1 MRRMAIDPSPTADA
15 TRLVDPWRTSPTA
28 NTPGRLVSNGIGGRS
43 SGQPAGG
50 RPSSSRSVP
59 VSTNPHRSRRMGS
72 GSQSVWGSAPIRM
85 NSAVAGAVWV
95 VPGGAVLE
103 GQGGEVAVAVAIDR
117 LGGVADN
124 DVGAAWISR
133 TR

>member
-1 MRRMAIDPSPTADA
+1 M
-15 TRLVDPWRTSPTA
+15 V
-28 NTPGRLVSNGIGGRS
+28 
-43 SGQPAGG
+43 
-50 RPSSSRSVP
+50 
-59 VSTNPHRSRRMGS
+59 S

-117 LGGVADN
+117 LGGVADHN
-124 DVGAAWISR
+124 VGGRLDLPDQVVRHRLAQRGAPHQHDDPSRIPGQVDRGLAGGVGPTDHIHLPAPHGPGSEAAAP
-133 TR
+133 